1 MPVALKEA
9 ELASE
14 GSAPADTLRRA
25 MRSFPESAS
34 QFLTEK
40 HCEFEDKIMRIS
52 STDVIEGS
60 HVLTFSIRSA
70 R

>member
-1 MPVALKEA
+1 
-9 ELASE
+9 
-14 GSAPADTLRRA
+14 

-52 STDVIEGS
+52 SIDVIEGS
-60 HVLTFSIRSA
+60 HVLYGGEDTKVHELSGSRERIGNSGREH
-70 R
+70 